1 MKKLVSTLAIVVA
14 LSGCSLVPDYLRPNV
29 DMPADWKGGKVST
42 PTSTKWKDGKALVTT
57 GVINSDWWKNFNNT
71 ELNALMDMALANN
84 NDLRAALARIQ
95 QSRADLRIAGGS
107 LVPAVDATG
116 STGGKYSHVR
126 GRSGQWSPD
135 SSVGLQVSYEVDLF
149 GANRAG
155 VKAARA
161 NLTGSEFDHD
171 ALALVTM
178 SDVAKTY
185 FSMVNL
191 RERVAIAQ
199 SNLNNEHS
207 VMKIV
212 QARFDAGSSSALDV
226 SRQKSEVA
234 TNEASLAAL
243 QNAASQAENA
253 LSVLLGEAPQKF
265 STKITKLHQV
275 TVPKVPLT
283 QPSSIV
289 EQRPD
294 IRKAEQDLVAANANI
309 GVARAALFPSLNL
322 GALAGLAFNP
332 LGQSVALAAT
342 LVGPIFHGGALEGG
356 VQKAT
361 GREMELAEN
370 YRKIVLTSLQEVED
384 ALSAA
389 KAAKS
394 REASLGLAMSESRKT
409 YDLSRDLYQAGSVD
423 YQTMLDAQRTLLTA
437 EDTHAQA
444 QLELLDAAVDL
455 YKALGGG
462 WRNGPAAPVA
472 ETDTAKPVAAK
483 PVVKKK

>member
-1 MKKLVSTLAIVVA
+1 MKKMVSTLAIVVA
-14 LSGCSLVPDYLRPNV
+14 LSGCSLIPAYMRPNIE
-29 DMPADWKGGKVST
+29 MPSFWKGGKVAMAPAT
-42 PTSTKWKDGKALVTT
+42 
-57 GVINSDWWKNFNNT
+57 INADWWRNFNNT
-71 ELNALMDMALANN
+71 ELDALMDMALANN

-95 QSRADLRIAGGS
+95 QSRADLRIAGAS
-107 LVPAVDATG
+107 LVPSVDATG
-116 STGGKYSHVR
+116 NAGGTLGHVHGSSTHWVS
-126 GRSGQWSPD
+126 D
-135 SSVGLQVSYEVDLF
+135 TNAGLQVNYEVDLF
-149 GANRAG
+149 GGNRAG

-161 NLTGSEFDHD
+161 NLTGSVFDHD
-171 ALALVTM
+171 ALALVVM

-185 FSMVNL
+185 FSLINL

-199 SNLNNEHS
+199 SNLSNEHS

-243 QNAASQAENA
+243 QNLANQTENA
-253 LSVLLGEAPQKF
+253 LSVLLGETPQSF
-265 STKITKLHQV
+265 RTKVKALHEV
-275 TVPKVPLT
+275 KVPKVPLT

-289 EQRPD
+289 QQRPD
-294 IRKAEQDLVAANANI
+294 IRKSEQDLIAANANI
-309 GVARAALFPSLNL
+309 GVARAALFPTLDL
-322 GALAGLAFNP
+322 GAAAAVAFNP
-332 LGQSVALAAT
+332 LGQSVALAAS
-342 LVGPIFHGGALEGG
+342 LVAPIFHGGALQGG

-361 GREMELAEN
+361 ARQVELAED
-370 YRKIVLTSLQEVED
+370 YRKIILTSLQEVED

-409 YDLSRDLYQAGSVD
+409 YNLSRDLYQAGSVD

-444 QLELLDAAVDL
+444 QLELLDAVVDL

-462 WRNGPAAPVA
+462 WHGGTAASELPVPAAAMAPVA
-472 ETDTAKPVAAK
+472 PVELK